1 MLSTYGVPAHRS
13 DCHSWIIFPGQ
24 LVRVK
29 TNCFEQLGTY
39 GIIIECEH
47 PDFGL
52 GLNETWIVLVDGEI
66 NTLESFK
73 IWPVEEI

>member
-29 TNCFEQLGTY
+29 TNCFEQLGTI
-39 GIIIECEH
+39 GIIIECVY
-47 PDFGL
+47 PDFGTGADKWL
-52 GLNETWIVLVDGEI
+52 VLIDGEL
-66 NTLESFK
+66 NTIESFK
-73 IWPVEEI
+73 LWPVEER

>member
-1 MLSTYGVPAHRS
+1 MWTISESQAQHAIK
-13 DCHSWIIFPGQ
+13 CWIIFPGQ

-29 TNCFEQLGTY
+29 SNCFEQSDTY

-52 GLNETWIVLVDGEI
+52 GLNETYAVLTDGNI
-66 NTLESFK
+66 KTLESYK
-73 IWPVEEI
+73 IWPVEEIY